1 MLAADRVAAVGRIKE
16 LAVIDLADRPP
27 DQPPENFTFL

>member
-16 LAVIDLADRPP
+16 LKELAVIDLAVNSVGRSY
-27 DQPPENFTFL
+27 